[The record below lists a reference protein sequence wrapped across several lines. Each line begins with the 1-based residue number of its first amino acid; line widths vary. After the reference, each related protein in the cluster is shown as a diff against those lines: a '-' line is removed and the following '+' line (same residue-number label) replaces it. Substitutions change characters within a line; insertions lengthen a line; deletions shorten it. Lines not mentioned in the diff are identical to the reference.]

1 MEHVVEV
8 TAKRLEETAFFG
20 HFFSHTGIHTKN
32 GIVWTAARHREN
44 PDELLAVGF
53 T

>member
-32 GIVWTAARHREN
+32 GIVWTAALHGAECQ
-44 PDELLAVGF
+44 PYTWGKS
-53 T
+53 